1 MAIYEI
7 ICGAV
12 VLLPCLLI
20 IILCLMQDEKTQ
32 QNMTSALG
40 GGSNDSFYAQNEG
53 NTRDAAL
60 QKLTKI
66 LGIIVF
72 IVLIAMNIVVPLIMA
87 LTSGGTE

>member
-7 ICGAV
+7 ICGAA
-12 VLLPCLLI
+12 VLLLCLLI
-20 IILCLMQDEKTQ
+20 IILCLMQDQKSE

-66 LGIIVF
+66 LGIITFVIL
-72 IVLIAMNIVVPLIMA
+72 IVMNIVVPLITN
-87 LTSGGTE
+87 LTAGGE